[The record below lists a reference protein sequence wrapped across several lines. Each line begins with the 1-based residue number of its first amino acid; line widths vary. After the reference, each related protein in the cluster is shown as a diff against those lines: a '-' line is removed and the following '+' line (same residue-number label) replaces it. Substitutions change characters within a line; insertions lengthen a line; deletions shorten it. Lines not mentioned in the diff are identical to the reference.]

1 MSKRNGFFFV
11 VVGETVDSHS
21 LTVFSVH
28 LQCIFKVNGLF
39 VEVIVYR
46 SSKKKIFVGWKY
58 IKKNKRTKGVK
69 RVLPFIVCGTSI
81 FLPILMDFVLF
92 IP

>member
-1 MSKRNGFFFV
+1 MSKKNDFFV

-39 VEVIVYR
+39 VEVMIVYR
-46 SSKKKIFVGWKY
+46 SSKKM
-58 IKKNKRTKGVK
+58 
-69 RVLPFIVCGTSI
+69 
-81 FLPILMDFVLF
+81 FLLSGST
-92 IP
+92 